1 MSRQTGILYLVP
13 APLGE
18 GGLAALS
25 GEALAV
31 LPDLRFFIVERVR
44 TARRFI
50 KSALP
55 AANISEMRFYELDKH
70 RPSNLPKGILEP
82 LLQGEDMGLLS
93 EAGCPGVADPG
104 AVVVREAHA
113 RGIRVKPLSGPSSL
127 LLALMASGL
136 NGQNFAFHG
145 YLPVKSDARRKKLRA
160 LEREAQASGQTQL
173 FIETPY
179 RNAAL
184 FEDIL
189 RSLSPQTMLCV
200 ALDLSLPS
208 EEICT
213 RSIAQWQ
220 KSPLNFTEKRPAVFL
235 VGV

>member
-1 MSRQTGILYLVP
+1 MPT
-13 APLGE
+13 PLGE

-31 LPDLRFFIVERVR
+31 LPGLRFFIVERVR

-50 KSALP
+50 KSAIP
-55 AANISEMRFYELDKH
+55 TANISEMRFYELDKH
-70 RPSNLPKGILEP
+70 RPSDLPKGVIEP
-82 LLQGEDMGLLS
+82 LLQGKDMGLLS

-113 RGIRVKPLSGPSSL
+113 FGIRVKPLTGPSSL

-160 LEREAQASGQTQL
+160 LEREVQAGGRTQL

-179 RNAAL
+179 RNAAM

-189 RSLSPQTMLCV
+189 RSLAPQTMLCV
-200 ALDLSLPS
+200 ARDLSLPT
-208 EEICT
+208 EEIYT
-213 RSIAQWQ
+213 RSISQWQ
-220 KSPLNFTEKRPAVFL
+220 KNPPDFSEKRPAVFL

>member
-1 MSRQTGILYLVP
+1 MPT
-13 APLGE
+13 PLGE

-31 LPDLRFFIVERVR
+31 LPGLRFFIVERVR

-50 KSALP
+50 KSAIP
-55 AANISEMRFYELDKH
+55 TANISEMRFYELDKY
-70 RPSNLPKGILEP
+70 RPSDLPKGVIEP
-82 LLQGEDMGLLS
+82 LLQGKDMGLLS

-113 RGIRVKPLSGPSSL
+113 FGIRVKPLTGPSSL

-160 LEREAQASGQTQL
+160 LEREVQAGGRTQL

-179 RNAAL
+179 RNAAM

-189 RSLSPQTMLCV
+189 RSLAPQTMLCV
-200 ALDLSLPS
+200 ARDLSLPT
-208 EEICT
+208 EEIYT
-213 RSIAQWQ
+213 RSISQWQ
-220 KSPLNFTEKRPAVFL
+220 KDPPDFSEKRPAVFL

>member
-1 MSRQTGILYLVP
+1 MSRQTGILYLIP
-13 APLGE
+13 TPLGE

-25 GEALAV
+25 GEALLV
-31 LPDLRFFIVERVR
+31 LPDLRFFVVERVR

-70 RPSNLPKGILEP
+70 RPSNLPKGTLDP
-82 LLQGEDMGLLS
+82 LLQGQDMGLLS

-113 RGIRVKPLSGPSSL
+113 HGIRVRPLSGPSSL

-160 LEREAQASGQTQL
+160 LEREAQAGGRTQL

-200 ALDLSLPS
+200 ALDLGLPS
-208 EEICT
+208 EEIYT

-220 KSPLNFTEKRPAVFL
+220 KNPLNFMEKRPAVFL